1 MTPSGPLSPLGWA
14 KSPSLRLF
22 LKPSLSIKRILN
34 DAKFYILYM
43 IEVSN
48 ENRHFIK
55 MAEDKL
61 DKASSQ
67 AVGAI
72 QNFTSPVPIS
82 NFS

>member
-1 MTPSGPLSPLGWA
+1 
-14 KSPSLRLF
+14 
-22 LKPSLSIKRILN
+22 
-34 DAKFYILYM
+34 M

-72 QNFTSPVPIS
+72 QNFMSSVPIS

>member
-1 MTPSGPLSPLGWA
+1 
-14 KSPSLRLF
+14 
-22 LKPSLSIKRILN
+22 
-34 DAKFYILYM
+34 M

-48 ENRHFIK
+48 ENWHFSK
-55 MAEDKL
+55 MAEDKP

-72 QNFTSPVPIS
+72 QNFTSSVPMS

>member
-1 MTPSGPLSPLGWA
+1 
-14 KSPSLRLF
+14 
-22 LKPSLSIKRILN
+22 
-34 DAKFYILYM
+34 M

-48 ENRHFIK
+48 ENRHFRK

-72 QNFTSPVPIS
+72 QNFTSCAHLKLFIIKNFIFIVFGKYLIDQIRHFIFIHFSVKRETCFFLYNLS
-82 NFS
+82 NY